1 MTENTKDSNCCLK
14 IPILDKK
21 FNFEAKILFP
31 VKILHA
37 LSARTH
43 MIRAQCTQKRRCSTP
58 CHCECQTSANVW
70 THTLPAPAPRYYWRF
85 HYILLHWTHRVP
97 THVKCTRRQQRKWDN
112 THTHHYA
119 FFAFYSGSS
128 KKHNI
133 IYSFAKV
140 EIFVW
145 RIEQANCVLE
155 KVLCRAIADR
165 EQSKI
170 LRELYYAHVAQW
182 ITCACVLTKISVP
195 TFIWRDAAECV
206 AWWPGMRNLAI
217 VRIFAHFWMNW
228 FHF

>member
-1 MTENTKDSNCCLK
+1 MQFGNFA
-14 IPILDKK
+14 ILG
-21 FNFEAKILFP
+21 
-31 VKILHA
+31 
-37 LSARTH
+37 SRTH
-43 MIRAQCTQKRRCSTP
+43 VIGAQCTQKRRCSTP
-58 CHCECQTSANVW
+58 CHWMSTSANVW

-97 THVKCTRRQQRKWDN
+97 THVKRTRRAEEVGQY

-133 IYSFAKV
+133 IFIHTRLQESKNFRLKN
-140 EIFVW
+140 
-145 RIEQANCVLE
+145 RIGKLRFGESALATGQLQRYRV
-155 KVLCRAIADR
+155 
-165 EQSKI
+165 QSKI
-170 LRELYYAHVAQW
+170 LRELYIAQW

-206 AWWPGMRNLAI
+206 AWWPGMCNLAI
-217 VRIFAHFWMNW
+217 VRKFVRHLFIFEWNW